1 MGEVRPYGKSGHA
14 YLRYEHAPEVWGAA
28 GAARGLAAYRMIAG
42 GTVAFAGLP
51 TMADDTTSM
60 RLRILAADE
69 DEEVLRTIDELLARL
84 GHTVCAHAVT
94 LSQASEHIAR
104 EDPDLSVV
112 AVDADDEHALELIEE
127 INEYARGPV
136 IALLGEH
143 TPEFI
148 SAAAQRGID
157 AFARPRFL
165 DEVQGAIELA
175 VRRRAETARLAEQV
189 EQLETAL
196 ERRGTI
202 ERAKGILM
210 ERHGVDERQA
220 FELLRRQA
228 RSSNRRVVELAH
240 AVAEG
245 HALLPGPAD

>member
-1 MGEVRPYGKSGHA
+1 MDE
-14 YLRYEHAPEVWGAA
+14 
-28 GAARGLAAYRMIAG
+28 
-42 GTVAFAGLP
+42 
-51 TMADDTTSM
+51 DTTPTS
-60 RLRILAADE
+60 LRILAADE
-69 DEEVLRTIDELLARL
+69 DEHLLRETDEMLARL
-84 GHTVCAHAVT
+84 GHTVCAHAV
-94 LSQASEHIAR
+94 SVGQASELIAR

-112 AVDADDEHALELIEE
+112 AVNADDGHALELIGE
-127 INEYARGPV
+127 ISEYARGPV
-136 IALLGEH
+136 VALLGEH

-175 VRRRAETARLAEQV
+175 VRRRAETTRLAEQV
-189 EQLETAL
+189 EQLEGAI
-196 ERRGTI
+196 ERRATI

-228 RSSNRRVVELAH
+228 RRSNRRVAELAH
-240 AVAEG
+240 AVVTG
-245 HALLPGPAD
+245 HALLPGRGE

>member
-1 MGEVRPYGKSGHA
+1 
-14 YLRYEHAPEVWGAA
+14 
-28 GAARGLAAYRMIAG
+28 
-42 GTVAFAGLP
+42 
-51 TMADDTTSM
+51 MADETTHT

-69 DEEVLRTIDELLARL
+69 DTQTLRETDGLLAEL

-94 LSQASEHIAR
+94 VRQAAELIAS
-104 EDPDLSVV
+104 EDPDISVV

-127 INEYARGPV
+127 ISEYARGPV

-143 TPEFI
+143 KAEFV
-148 SAAAQRGID
+148 SAAAERGID

-165 DEVQGAIELA
+165 EEVQGAIELA
-175 VRRRAETARLAEQV
+175 LRRHAEHARLAEQV
-189 EQLETAL
+189 EQLQTAL

-220 FELLRRQA
+220 FELLRQQA
-228 RSSNRRVVELAH
+228 RRSNRRVIDLAL
-240 AVAEG
+240 AVADG
-245 HALLPGPAD
+245 HALLPARAE